1 VSAPGEVLR
10 QRTLEGSVSGIGA
23 VVIANAL
30 EWYEIVI
37 YGYLAG
43 VIAVIFFP
51 SDNASASLLLALAS
65 FGVTYITR
73 PLGAVILGGYADR
86 CGRKPAL
93 LVSIW
98 LMVAGTA
105 AIAFTPAYATIGI
118 AAPIIVVLARF
129 LQGFSAG
136 GEFGSSTAFLS
147 EQDPERRGYFASWQF
162 ASQGLTAIL
171 ATGVGTLLTASLTT
185 QQIHDWGWRIP
196 FLLGLLIYPVAIYI
210 RSQLSETPDFSAQR
224 TDSVPIYKTMIEN
237 WRQFLVTI
245 GLIILGTVA
254 VYTVVFLPT
263 YAVRQ
268 LSLSAPY
275 GFTAGLLTASLQ
287 FLLVPVFGSLSDR
300 HGRTLF
306 PIVAGLVL
314 LVGIY
319 PAFVWLSIEPAFSK
333 LMLLQGLLGITTAAY
348 MGPLPALMSE
358 LFPVRARTS
367 GLSICYAVGVAVFGG
382 FAPFIHAWLIARTGS
397 PAAPSFY
404 VIFAAVISLFALFS
418 VRHMQVPRQ

>member
-1 VSAPGEVLR
+1 VSARGEVLR
-10 QRTLEGSVSGIGA
+10 QRTFEGGAAGISA
-23 VVIANAL
+23 IVIANAL

-43 VIAVIFFP
+43 VIAVLFFP
-51 SDNASASLLLALAS
+51 SDSPSASLLLALAS
-65 FGVTYITR
+65 FGVTYVTR
-73 PLGAVILGGYADR
+73 PLGAVVLGNYADR
-86 CGRKPAL
+86 HGRKPAL

-98 LMVAGTA
+98 VMLAGSA
-105 AIAFTPAYATIGI
+105 AIALVPTYATIGI
-118 AAPIIVVLARF
+118 WAPAIVVLARF

-147 EQDPERRGYFASWQF
+147 EQDPGRRGYFASWQF
-162 ASQGLTAIL
+162 ASQGLTALL
-171 ATGVGTLLTASLTT
+171 ATGVGTLLTVLLTT

-196 FLLGLLIYPVAIYI
+196 FLLGLLIYPIGIYI
-210 RSQLSETPDFSAQR
+210 RSNLSETPDFSAQK
-224 TDSVPIYKTMIEN
+224 TTSVPIFKTLMEN
-237 WRQFLVTI
+237 WRQLLVTL
-245 GLIILGTVA
+245 GLIVLGTVA

-268 LSLSAPY
+268 LSLSAQY
-275 GFTAGLLTASLQ
+275 GFAAGLFTASLQ

-300 HGRTLF
+300 YGRTSF
-306 PIVAGLVL
+306 PIVAALVL

-319 PAFVWLSIEPAFSK
+319 PAFVWLSVEPTFSK
-333 LMLLQGLLGITTAAY
+333 LVFLQALLGITTAAY

-358 LFPVRARTS
+358 LFPTRARTS
-367 GLSICYAVGVAVFGG
+367 GLSICYAAGVAIFGG

-404 VIFAAVISLFALFS
+404 VIFAAVVSLLALFGARNMRVS
-418 VRHMQVPRQ
+418 KR

>member
-1 VSAPGEVLR
+1 MSASGEVLR

-43 VIAVIFFP
+43 VIAVLFFP
-51 SDNASASLLLALAS
+51 SDNPGASLLLALAS
-65 FGVTYITR
+65 FGVTYVTR
-73 PLGAVILGGYADR
+73 PLGAVVLGGYADR
-86 CGRKPAL
+86 RGRKPAL

-105 AIAFTPAYATIGI
+105 AIALTPTYATIGI
-118 AAPIIVVLARF
+118 AAPAIVVFARL

-136 GEFGSSTAFLS
+136 GEFGSSTVFLS
-147 EQDPERRGYFASWQF
+147 EQDSGRRGFFASWQF

-171 ATGVGTLLTASLTT
+171 ATGVGALLTASLTT

-210 RSQLSETPDFSAQR
+210 RSQLSETPDFAAQK
-224 TDSVPIYKTMIEN
+224 TSSVPVYKILLDN
-237 WRQFLVTI
+237 WRQILVTL

-300 HGRTLF
+300 YGRTVF
-306 PIVAGLVL
+306 PVIAALVL

-319 PAFVWLSIEPAFSK
+319 PAFVWLSVEPTFPK

-404 VIFAAVISLFALFS
+404 VIFAAVISLGALFS
-418 VRHMQVPRQ
+418 VRHMKVPGR